1 MGKDLPDAAFGMKSP
16 SIMHFKS
23 KSPLF
28 LSFLVPDASTLS
40 GLQDGYWELTPELGT
55 LLNFNA
61 DLFANVF
68 LKSKGIDSLGE
79 NLLDSGG
86 TLMVVL

>member
-1 MGKDLPDAAFGMKSP
+1 MKNP
-16 SIMHFKS
+16 SVTHLKS
-23 KSPLF
+23 KSCCFFP
-28 LSFLVPDASTLS
+28 SFLLPDASTLS

-79 NLLDSGG
+79 NRW
-86 TLMVVL
+86 TLVVL

>member
-1 MGKDLPDAAFGMKSP
+1 MKNP
-16 SIMHFKS
+16 TIIHFKS
-23 KSPLF
+23 KSRLF

-79 NLLDSGG
+79 DLLDSG

>member
-1 MGKDLPDAAFGMKSP
+1 MKNLT
-16 SIMHFKS
+16 IIHFKS
-23 KSPLF
+23 KSRLF
-28 LSFLVPDASTLS
+28 LSLVVPDASTLS

-79 NLLDSGG
+79 NLLDSTG
-86 TLMVVL
+86 TWTVVL